1 MRRFFITVFA
11 LSLIATA
18 GAWYWRTY
26 LPEKTVTETASKSNR
41 NFQTYSEK
49 PGAADP
55 QAQSFQDIAKAPS
68 ERQNLAVTI
77 SIVSSI
83 ISALAAV
90 LQTWLTARA
99 YRR

>member
-1 MRRFFITVFA
+1 MRRFFITLFV

-26 LPEKTVTETASKSNR
+26 LPEKTVAETSSKFNR
-41 NFQTYSEK
+41 NFQPNSE
-49 PGAADP
+49 GQESGSP
-55 QAQSFQDIAKAPS
+55 QAQSFRDIAKAPS
-68 ERQNLAVTI
+68 ERQDLAVTI

-90 LQTWLTARA
+90 LQTWLAARSF
-99 YRR
+99 RR